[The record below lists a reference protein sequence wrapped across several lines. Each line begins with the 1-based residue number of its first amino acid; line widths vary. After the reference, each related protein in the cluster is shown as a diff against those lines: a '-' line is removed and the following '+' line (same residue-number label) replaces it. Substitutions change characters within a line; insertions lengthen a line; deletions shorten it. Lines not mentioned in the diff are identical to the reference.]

1 MSEDYANRPAY
12 QASCH
17 RLVQSTLTDIS
28 DFAKLVQLSRT
39 ADLFMLQPFSY
50 ASLWILSIKTKTTL
64 ASMKVA
70 NLRSS
75 NAFNIARLEFP
86 RK

>member
-12 QASCH
+12 QTNCR
-17 RLVQSTLTDIS
+17 RLVQSTDIS
-28 DFAKLVQLSRT
+28 YLAKLVQLSRT

-75 NAFNIARLEFP
+75 NAYHIARLEFP